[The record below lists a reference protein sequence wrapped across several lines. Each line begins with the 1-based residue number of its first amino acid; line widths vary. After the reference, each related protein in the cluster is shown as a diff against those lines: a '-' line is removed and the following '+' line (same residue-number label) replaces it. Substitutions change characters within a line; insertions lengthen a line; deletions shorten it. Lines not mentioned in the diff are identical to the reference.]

1 MAGGGE
7 EDGVGKRRLLLPLF
21 SRYFPL
27 FPAPRSPV
35 TFLSSLLS
43 PLQVALRSL
52 LPLLRFSRNRRRAF
66 EPTLKGTCWALS
78 RHLTHELVRLG
89 RSHTQQQ
96 QGGQQ
101 AEGRGDSV
109 EAEEEDGR
117 LEVLELARLGASC
130 LNFIDVCQ
138 CIQGLAAV
146 DIR

>member
-1 MAGGGE
+1 M
-7 EDGVGKRRLLLPLF
+7 
-21 SRYFPL
+21 
-27 FPAPRSPV
+27 
-35 TFLSSLLS
+35 
-43 PLQVALRSL
+43 ALRSL

-78 RHLTHELVRLG
+78 RHLTRELVRLG
-89 RSHTQQQ
+89 RSHWQHQEGGRQQGVQRQYPEGQQQEGGQQQQ

-101 AEGRGDSV
+101 LELREDYLGETA
-109 EAEEEDGR
+109 AEDGR

-138 CIQGLAAV
+138 CIQGRAAV